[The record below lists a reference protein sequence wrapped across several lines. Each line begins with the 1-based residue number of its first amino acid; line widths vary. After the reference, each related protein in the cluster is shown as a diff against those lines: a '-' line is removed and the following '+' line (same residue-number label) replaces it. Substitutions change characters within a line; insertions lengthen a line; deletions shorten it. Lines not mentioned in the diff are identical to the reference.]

1 VSTID
6 VIHAD
11 EAPSAKA
18 PAHRSVIFR
27 TRGRGHGEVFRLMSP
42 GDLGEQLKPF
52 VFLDS
57 FGGVMSEFAA
67 AGGMHPH
74 SGIGTVT
81 VFTRGDVHFD
91 DPDAGQGYIGYG
103 GVEWMRAGGGVW
115 HGKELSSGRSERIH
129 GFQLWLALPA
139 ELELSDVQS
148 QYIEA
153 ADMHQVGPAYVI
165 VGSHGGATSP
175 VKAPAGVNY
184 LLVTLAP
191 GQRWNYAPPV
201 GHTVGW
207 LALSKGSLIGPAAA
221 SNGELLVFA
230 KSDGVIAL
238 QAGPDGATFV
248 LGSAIPHP
256 HDLHLGY
263 YSVHATADG
272 LATGERNIQVLR
284 EQLFALG
291 DRQRESGSTP
301 IYRG

>member
-1 VSTID
+1 MYTTIVARTNIATAD
-6 VIHAD
+6 AKSAGRAVIH
-11 EAPSAKA
+11 
-18 PAHRSVIFR
+18 R
-27 TRGRGHGEVFRLMSP
+27 TRGRGHGEVFRLVSP
-42 GDLGEQLKPF
+42 GDLGKQLKPF

-57 FGGVMSEFAA
+57 FAGVMSEFAA

-103 GVEWMRAGGGVW
+103 GVEWMRAGNGVW

-139 ELELSDVQS
+139 ELELAQAES

-153 ADMHQVGPAYVI
+153 RTMPQAGPAHLI
-165 VGSHGGATSP
+165 VGRYDNATSP

-191 GQRWNYAPPV
+191 GERWTYATPP

-207 LALSKGSLIGPAAA
+207 LALSKGSLAAA
-221 SNGELLVFA
+221 ATASSGELLIF
-230 KSDGVIAL
+230 SEDDGPIPL
-238 QAGPDGATFV
+238 QAGPEGATFV

-256 HDLHLGY
+256 HELHLGP
-263 YSVHATADG
+263 YSVHTSAAA
-272 LATGERNIQVLR
+272 LQTGERNIAALR
-284 EQLFALG
+284 MKLFALG
-291 DRQRESGSTP
+291 NRQRASGSTP